1 MDFFDFLTTLKLSF
15 SSSIVKSFLSEPG
28 TENSTENSVSFS
40 KILCGGTI
48 LFETLKKSKIKSS
61 NINLLFVLFII
72 FIFKFLK
79 LFTITIEQILI
90 PIEIYAIMSYIKIF

>member
-40 KILCGGTI
+40 KYYVEGQYYLRH
-48 LFETLKKSKIKSS
+48 
-61 NINLLFVLFII
+61 
-72 FIFKFLK
+72 
-79 LFTITIEQILI
+79 
-90 PIEIYAIMSYIKIF
+90 